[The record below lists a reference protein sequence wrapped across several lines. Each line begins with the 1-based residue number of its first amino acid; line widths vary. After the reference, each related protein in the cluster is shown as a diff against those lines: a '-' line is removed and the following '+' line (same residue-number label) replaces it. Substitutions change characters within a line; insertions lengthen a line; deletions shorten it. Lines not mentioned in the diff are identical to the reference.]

1 MDNRILR
8 FAALFTVPSV
18 CCVLFKPAS
27 LLKLFATALSVL
39 GAGAAVAQSTALSL
53 RISPLLQEKPSQ
65 TELSQGPVL
74 VEGQRIEALPD
85 LATHIE
91 GDARLRR
98 PGLSVSAERID
109 YDQVQ
114 DEVTAQG
121 HVRIH
126 RDGTLLQGPYLKL
139 QMDSF
144 IGKFEEPQF
153 ELYKNGG
160 YGSANR
166 VDFVGQGQMLVRQAN
181 YTTCRPIPGADWL
194 PDWLLKAGQ
203 MTVDEDE
210 DTIAARDVQ
219 LRFKDVPVLA
229 LPGISFSLSG
239 GRQSGLLPPLVGVDT
254 VNGIEVV
261 QPYYWNIAPN
271 RDATFTTQVMSKR
284 GVAVDTDFRYL
295 ERDYKGQARL
305 NLMPSDKL
313 REDRRWG
320 WSSQHSGS
328 IDTGVKEVGSLGF
341 GLKLARGSDDN
352 YWRDFPRLMG
362 EMVPGAGGAQRT
374 LPSTANFSWGRGHWS
389 ANMLVQKWQ
398 TLQDVVNNSYI
409 TPPYNQVPSL
419 TARYSL
425 WDADGLDTSST
436 FNTTRFEADYS
447 RLPSGAVP
455 INGNRIYMQAQLSR
469 PFVRPWGYIT
479 PSVKIH
485 ATRYALD
492 QHNTSSANSFD
503 RALTTVS
510 LDGGLTFE
518 RNTQWWGRDLVQ
530 TLEPRAYFSLTP
542 YRDQSALPVYD
553 SGITDFNLATI
564 FSDSPYV
571 GQDRIVDNR
580 SLTLGVISRFLDEQ
594 SGAEMLRLGMAQRY
608 RFTEQRVQLPSDTAA
623 TGTGLSDVLFG
634 GSLRWD
640 QRLSSDLTTQVDAQT
655 NRFNRTTVQTRYKA
669 GPYRVLSAAYRMNR
683 QTTTASEQVDL
694 GWQWPLSALRWGTNT
709 DDTSVRSSGLGLGSG
724 RWYSVGRLN
733 FSLSD
738 RKLVDSIVGLEY
750 DGGCWTGRMV
760 FERLQSTVASATTR
774 LMFQLEFVGLA
785 KVGTSSFKSLR
796 DNIPGYQ
803 ELRDN
808 TVQPSRFVNY
818 E

>member
-1 MDNRILR
+1 M
-8 FAALFTVPSV
+8 
-18 CCVLFKPAS
+18 
-27 LLKLFATALSVL
+27 LKLFAATLSLL

-53 RISPLLQEKPSQ
+53 RISPLLQEQPTQ
-65 TELSQGPVL
+65 TELSQGPVQVQGL
-74 VEGQRIEALPD
+74 RIEALPD
-85 LATHIE
+85 LASHIE
-91 GDARLRR
+91 GDASLRR
-98 PGLSVSAERID
+98 PGLSISAEQID

-121 HVRIH
+121 KVRIH
-126 RDGTLLQGPYLKL
+126 RDASLLQGPYLKL

-144 IGKFEEPQF
+144 LGKFEEPRF

-210 DTIAARDVQ
+210 DTITARDVQ

-239 GRQSGLLPPLVGVDT
+239 GRQSGLLPPLVGVDS
-254 VNGIEVV
+254 VNGIDWV

-271 RDATFTTQVMSKR
+271 RDATVTTEVMSKR
-284 GVAVDTDFRYL
+284 GVAVDTELRYL

-313 REDRRWG
+313 RTSDRWG
-320 WSSQHSGS
+320 WASQHSGS
-328 IDTGVKEVGSLGF
+328 IDTGVPAVGSLGF
-341 GLKLARGSDDN
+341 GLTLTRVSDDN
-352 YWRDFPRLMG
+352 YWRDFPRQIG
-362 EMVPGAGGAQRT
+362 EMTTGALGGAQRT
-374 LPSTANFSWGRGHWS
+374 LASTGALSWGQGHWS
-389 ANMLVQKWQ
+389 GNVLVQKWQ
-398 TLQDVVNNSYI
+398 TLQDAVNQNYI
-409 TPPYNQVPSL
+409 TPPYNRVPEVA
-419 TARYSL
+419 ARYSL
-425 WDADGLDTSST
+425 WDANGLDTAVT
-436 FNTTRFEADYS
+436 LNTTRFEADYS
-447 RLPSGAVP
+447 RLTTGATP
-455 INGNRIYMQAQLSR
+455 ANGSRSYMQAQASR

-479 PSVKIH
+479 PSLKLH
-485 ATRYALD
+485 ATHYALD
-492 QHNTSSANSFD
+492 QSYNGAPSYD
-503 RALTTVS
+503 RILPTFS
-510 LDGGLTFE
+510 LDTGLTFE
-518 RNTQWWGRDLVQ
+518 RNTAWFGRSLVQ

-542 YRDQSALPVYD
+542 YRDQQNMPVYD
-553 SGITDFNLATI
+553 SGVTDFNLSTI

-608 RFTEQRVQLPSDTAA
+608 RFKEQQVRLASDTSA

-640 QRLSSDLTTQVDAQT
+640 DRLSSDLTTEINTQDS
-655 NRFNRTTVQTRYKA
+655 RFTRTTLQTRYKA
-669 GPYRVLSAAYRMNR
+669 GPYRVLNAAYRMNR
-683 QTTTASEQVDL
+683 QTTSPSEQVDL
-694 GWQWPLSALRWGTNT
+694 GWQWPLSALSWGAAYN
-709 DDTSVRSSGLGLGSG
+709 DSNVHNAGQGLGAG
-724 RWYSVGRLN
+724 RWYSVGRMN
-733 FSLSD
+733 FSLTD
-738 RKLVDSIVGLEY
+738 RKLVDSIMGLEY

-796 DNIPGYQ
+796 DNISGYQ
-803 ELRDN
+803 ELRDT

>member
-1 MDNRILR
+1 M
-8 FAALFTVPSV
+8 P
-18 CCVLFKPAS
+18 
-27 LLKLFATALSVL
+27 LLKLFVATLSVL
-39 GAGAAVAQSTALSL
+39 GAGVAVAQTAAPAL
-53 RISPLLQEKPSQ
+53 RISPLLEEKPTQ
-65 TELSQGPVL
+65 AELRQGPIL
-74 VEGQRIEALPD
+74 IEGQRMEALPD
-85 LATHIE
+85 LSSQIE
-91 GDARLRR
+91 GNARLRR
-98 PGLSVSAERID
+98 PGLSVNADRID

-121 HVRIH
+121 RVRIH
-126 RDGTLLQGPYLKL
+126 RDGTLLQGPYLQLK
-139 QMDSF
+139 MDSF
-144 IGKFEEPQF
+144 LGKFEEPQF

-166 VDFVGQGQMLVRQAN
+166 VDFVGPGQMLVRQAN
-181 YTTCRPIPGADWL
+181 YSTCRPVPGADWL

-295 ERDYKGQARL
+295 ERDYNGQARL

-313 REDRRWG
+313 REGQRWG
-320 WSSQHSGS
+320 WSSQHNGT
-328 IDTGVKEVGSLGF
+328 IDTGIQEVGSLGF
-341 GLKLARGSDDN
+341 GLRLARVSDDN

-374 LPSTANFSWGRGHWS
+374 LPSTASLSWGRGRWS
-389 ANMLVQKWQ
+389 TQMLVQKWQ
-398 TLQDVVNNSYI
+398 TLQDVVNSNYI
-409 TPPYNQVPSL
+409 LPPYNRVPEVV
-419 TARYSL
+419 ARYNL
-425 WDADGLDTSST
+425 WDADGLDTSVT
-436 FNTTRFEADYS
+436 LNTTRFEADYS
-447 RLPSGAVP
+447 RLPPERWPASGLA
-455 INGNRIYMQAQLSR
+455 NGSRSYMQAQLSR

-479 PSVKIH
+479 PSVKLH
-485 ATRYALD
+485 ATHYALD
-492 QHNTSSANSFD
+492 QSYNGATSYD
-503 RALTTVS
+503 RALPTVS
-510 LDGGLTFE
+510 LDTGLTFE
-518 RNTQWWGRDLVQ
+518 RNTQWFGRSLVQ
-530 TLEPRAYFSLTP
+530 TLEPRAYFSATP
-542 YRDQSALPVYD
+542 YLKQSAMPVYD

-608 RFTEQRVQLPSDTAA
+608 RFVEQQVQLPGDTAA

-640 QRLSSDLTTQVDAQT
+640 ERVSSDLTTQVDAQT
-655 NRFNRTTVQTRYKA
+655 NRFNRTTLQTRYKA
-669 GPYRVLSAAYRMNR
+669 GPYRVLNAAYRMNR

-694 GWQWPLSALRWGTNT
+694 GWQWPLSALRWGGGS
-709 DDTSVRSSGLGLGSG
+709 DDSGMSQAGVGLGAG

-733 FSLSD
+733 FSLTD

-796 DNIPGYQ
+796 DNISGYQ

-808 TVQPSRFVNY
+808 TEQPSRFVNY

>member
-1 MDNRILR
+1 M
-8 FAALFTVPSV
+8 
-18 CCVLFKPAS
+18 FKPAS

-39 GAGAAVAQSTALSL
+39 GAGAAVAQSAALSL
-53 RISPLLQEKPSQ
+53 RISPLLQEKPTQ

-121 HVRIH
+121 QVRIH
-126 RDGTLLQGPYLKL
+126 RDGTLLQGPELKL

-160 YGSANR
+160 YGSADR
-166 VDFVGQGQMLVRQAN
+166 VDFVGQGRMLVRQAS
-181 YTTCRPIPGADWL
+181 YSTCRPVPGAGWL

-203 MTVDEDE
+203 MMVDEDE

-219 LRFKDVPVLA
+219 LRFKDVPVLG

-295 ERDYKGQARL
+295 ERDYNGQARL
-305 NLMPSDKL
+305 NLMPSDRL

-320 WSSQHSGS
+320 WSSQHNGS
-328 IDTGVKEVGSLGF
+328 IDTGIQAVGSLGF
-341 GLKLARGSDDN
+341 GLKLARVSDDN

-374 LPSTANFSWGRGHWS
+374 LPSTASLSWGRGHWS
-389 ANMLVQKWQ
+389 THMLVQKWQ
-398 TLQDVVNNSYI
+398 TLQDVVNNSFI
-409 TPPYNQVPSL
+409 TPPYNQVPAIS
-419 TARYSL
+419 ARYSL
-425 WDADGLDTSST
+425 WDADGLDTAVT
-436 FNTTRFEADYS
+436 LNTTRFEADYS
-447 RLPSGAVP
+447 RLPSSAVP
-455 INGNRIYMQAQLSR
+455 LNGNRSYVQAQVSR

-479 PSVKIH
+479 PSVKVH
-485 ATRYALD
+485 ATHYALD
-492 QHNTSSANSFD
+492 QNPNGATSYD
-503 RALTTVS
+503 RALPTVS
-510 LDGGLTFE
+510 LDSGLTFE
-518 RNTQWWGRDLVQ
+518 RNTQWFGRQLVQ
-530 TLEPRAYFSLTP
+530 TLEPRAYFSATP
-542 YRDQSALPVYD
+542 YLNQEAMPVYD

-564 FSDSPYV
+564 FSNSPYV

-640 QRLSSDLTTQVDAQT
+640 ERVSSDLTTQVDAQT
-655 NRFNRTTVQTRYKA
+655 NRFNRTTLQTRYKA
-669 GPYRVLSAAYRMNR
+669 GPYRVLNAAYRMNR

-694 GWQWPLSALRWGTNT
+694 GWQWPLSALRWGGSP
-709 DDTSVRSSGLGLGSG
+709 DDSGVQQAGVGLGAG

-760 FERLQSTVASATTR
+760 FERLQSTVVSATTR

-796 DNIPGYQ
+796 DNISGYQ
-803 ELRDN
+803 ELRD
-808 TVQPSRFVNY
+808 TTEQPSRFVNY

>member
-1 MDNRILR
+1 M
-8 FAALFTVPSV
+8 
-18 CCVLFKPAS
+18 
-27 LLKLFATALSVL
+27 LKLFAAALYAW
-39 GAGAAVAQSTALSL
+39 GASAALAQSAPLAL
-53 RISPLLQEKPSQ
+53 RISPVLQEKPTQ
-65 TELSQGPVL
+65 AELNQGPVQL
-74 VEGQRIEALPD
+74 EGQRIEAMPD
-85 LATHIE
+85 LATRIE

-98 PGLSVSAERID
+98 PGLSIRANQLD

-121 HVRIH
+121 QVRIH
-126 RDGTLLQGPYLKL
+126 RDATLVQGPYLKL

-144 IGKFEEPQF
+144 VGKFEEPRF

-166 VDFVGQGQMLVRQAN
+166 VDFIGQGQMLVRQAN

-194 PDWLLKAGQ
+194 PDWLLKAGE

-239 GRQSGLLPPLVGVDT
+239 GRQSGLLPPLVGVDS
-254 VNGIEVV
+254 VNGIELV

-271 RDATFTTQVMSKR
+271 RDATVTTQVMSKR
-284 GVAVDTDFRYL
+284 GVAVDTELRYL
-295 ERDYKGQARL
+295 ERDYRGQARL

-313 REDRRWG
+313 RENRRWG
-320 WSSQHSGS
+320 WSSQHNGS
-328 IDTGVKEVGSLGF
+328 IDTGLKEVGTLGF
-341 GLKLARGSDDN
+341 GLSLARVSDDN
-352 YWRDFPRLMG
+352 YWRDFPRLTG

-374 LPSTANFSWGRGHWS
+374 LPSTGTLSWGRGHWS

-409 TPPYNQVPSL
+409 TPPYNRVPEVS
-419 TARYSL
+419 ARYSL
-425 WDADGLDTSST
+425 WDADGLDTAIT
-436 FNTTRFEADYS
+436 LNTTRFEADYS
-447 RLPSGAVP
+447 RLSSGAVP
-455 INGNRIYMQAQLSR
+455 INGNRSFMQAQVSR
-469 PFVRPWGYIT
+469 PFVRPWGYLT
-479 PSVKIH
+479 PGLKLH
-485 ATRYALD
+485 ATHYALD
-492 QHNTSSANSFD
+492 QTYNGANSYD
-503 RALTTVS
+503 RALPTFS
-510 LDGGLTFE
+510 LDSGLTFE
-518 RNTQWWGRDLVQ
+518 RNTRWWGRELVQ

-542 YRDQSALPVYD
+542 YRLQSDMPVYD
-553 SGITDFNLATI
+553 SGVTDFNLATI

-580 SLTLGVISRFLDEQ
+580 SLTLGVVSRFLDEQ
-594 SGAEMLRLGMAQRY
+594 SGAEMLRLGLAQRY

-623 TGTGLSDVLFG
+623 TGTGLSDVLLG

-640 QRLSSDLTTQVDAQT
+640 ERVSSDLTTQMDAQT
-655 NRFNRTTVQTRYKA
+655 NRFSRTTVQTRYKA
-669 GPYRVLSAAYRMNR
+669 GPYRVLNAAYRMNR
-683 QTTTASEQVDL
+683 QTTTPSEQVDL
-694 GWQWPLSALRWGTNT
+694 GWQWPLSDLRWGARP
-709 DDTSVRSSGLGLGSG
+709 DDSGVRGAGAGLGAG

-733 FSLSD
+733 FSLTD

-796 DNIPGYQ
+796 DNISGYQ
-803 ELRDN
+803 ELRD
-808 TVQPSRFVNY
+808 TTEQPSRFVNY

>member
-1 MDNRILR
+1 M
-8 FAALFTVPSV
+8 
-18 CCVLFKPAS
+18 S
-27 LLKLFATALSVL
+27 LLKLFAAALSAL
-39 GAGAAVAQSTALSL
+39 GMGVAWAQSAPLAL
-53 RISPLLQEKPSQ
+53 RISPLLQEKP
-65 TELSQGPVL
+65 TEAELRHGPVQ
-74 VEGQRIEALPD
+74 VEGQRIQAMPD

-91 GDARLRR
+91 GEASLRR
-98 PGLSVSAERID
+98 PGLSIRAEVMD

-114 DEVTAQG
+114 DKVTAQG
-121 HVRIH
+121 QVRIH
-126 RDGTLLQGPYLKL
+126 RDGTLLQGPYLQL

-144 IGKFEEPQF
+144 LGKFEEPQF

-166 VDFVGQGQMLVRQAN
+166 VDFVGPGQMLVRQAN
-181 YTTCRPIPGADWL
+181 YSTCRPVPGADWL

-219 LRFKDVPVLA
+219 LRFKDVPVLG

-295 ERDYKGQARL
+295 ERDYNGQARL

-320 WSSQHSGS
+320 WSSQHNGA
-328 IDTGVKEVGSLGF
+328 IDTGIKELGSLGF
-341 GLKLARGSDDN
+341 GLRLARVSDDN

-374 LPSTANFSWGRGHWS
+374 LPSTGTLSWGRGHWS
-389 ANMLVQKWQ
+389 ANLLVQKWQ
-398 TLQDVVNNSYI
+398 TLQDVVNSSYI
-409 TPPYNQVPSL
+409 TPPYNQVPAIS
-419 TARYSL
+419 ARYSL
-425 WDADGLDTSST
+425 WDADGLDTAVT
-436 FNTTRFEADYS
+436 LNTTRFEADYS
-447 RLPSGAVP
+447 RLTSGAVP
-455 INGNRIYMQAQLSR
+455 LNGNRSYIQAQVSR

-479 PSVKIH
+479 PSVKLH

-492 QHNTSSANSFD
+492 QSYNGATSYD
-503 RALTTVS
+503 RALPTLS
-510 LDGGLTFE
+510 LDSGLTFE
-518 RNTQWWGRDLVQ
+518 RNAQWFGRSLVQ
-530 TLEPRAYFSLTP
+530 TLEPRAYFSATP
-542 YRDQSALPVYD
+542 YLNQSAMPVYD

-608 RFTEQRVQLPSDTAA
+608 RFVEQQVQLPGDTAA

-640 QRLSSDLTTQVDAQT
+640 ERVSSDLTTQVDAQT
-655 NRFNRTTVQTRYKA
+655 NRFNRTTLQTRYKA
-669 GPYRVLSAAYRMNR
+669 GPYRVLNAAYRMNR

-694 GWQWPLSALRWGTNT
+694 GWQWPLSALRWGSRP
-709 DDTSVRSSGLGLGSG
+709 DDAGVSQGGLGAG

-796 DNIPGYQ
+796 DNISGYQ

-808 TVQPSRFVNY
+808 TEQPSRFVNY